1 MIAAL
6 LALCLQ
12 GTAVTPDQH
21 LGRPL
26 GADFQLPDWQ
36 EVSSYFLALDQA
48 SPRVQT
54 REIGRSEEGR
64 PWYLSILSSEANLG
78 RLEELRALNRRIAD
92 PRGATRDE
100 LDSALARAKPFVFV
114 SCAMHATECAGPQFA
129 MAFAHQLANS
139 EAEPWKS
146 ARENCVVLL
155 APSLNP
161 DGLDHV
167 VSWYRRVVGTP
178 YEASE
183 LDRLYQYYAGHDNN
197 RDWFALALAETRI
210 VTKLLYEEWFPQIY
224 WDVHQQGSRSERMF
238 VPPFRDPLSPN
249 LDAGVINSI
258 NLLGMRAVHDM
269 TAEGLRGIS
278 WGVTYDMWWNGG
290 NRNVPVRH
298 NMVGLLT
305 EAASARLASPI
316 FLAPTE
322 LEAPGGLGSYAP
334 SNQFPAPWPGG
345 WWRVRDIIDYELAF
359 GRSLLGSVA
368 REPQLVLTNA
378 LNAAQRALARPSEL
392 GVRGWLIPSYNTNR
406 GACERLCSILLRT
419 GVELERC
426 ETAVQAD
433 GRSYPSGSILIRV
446 PQPYAMHVKDLF
458 DIQRYPAGEP
468 PYDVAGWTL
477 PELFGV
483 EALAVVRQLEV
494 TQTTPLRD
502 AANCFG
508 LSDAPWSSAD
518 ANGWRRAVQ
527 EWKAGRAV
535 TFSAESGGEFSSTSS
550 RPSMTIK
557 ALPRIGVHA
566 PHSGNMDEG
575 WMRWMLD
582 HFGLPFVTVR
592 NEELRAGALSRH
604 IDVLLLPGSSARD
617 LERGRAAGSA
627 PAELTG
633 GLDPQ
638 GSQAIAEFVR
648 EGGKLIAVGS
658 SCAYAIDL
666 LQLPVV
672 DVTTGDSAK
681 DFACPGSVVRARTNL
696 SRTTQGMDPEPAVFF
711 SRSSA
716 FRSMRDAERG
726 AREGVM
732 QALLSYAP
740 NRVLVSG
747 WIQKPEV
754 IEGQGAWVRLNSG
767 KGKVHLFGFRP
778 QYRSWTE
785 GSFLMLLRAL
795 LLEDTER

>member
-6 LALCLQ
+6 LSLCLQ
-12 GTAVTPDQH
+12 ATVPTPEQH

-26 GADFQLPDWQ
+26 GADFQLPDWK
-36 EVSSYFLALDQA
+36 EVSSYFIELDKD
-48 SPRVQT
+48 SPRVET
-54 REIGRSEEGR
+54 REIGRSQEGR
-64 PWYLSILSSEANLG
+64 PWYLSILSSEANLA
-78 RLEELRALNRRIAD
+78 RLEELRTLNRRIAD
-92 PRGATRDE
+92 PRGAKPEE
-100 LDSALARAKPFVFV
+100 LADALKRAKPFVFV
-114 SCAMHATECAGPQFA
+114 SCAMHATECASPQFA
-129 MAFAHQLANS
+129 MAFAHQLATS
-139 EAEPWKS
+139 DEEPWKS

-167 VSWYRRVVGTP
+167 VNWYRRVVGTP

-183 LDRLYQYYAGHDNN
+183 LDKLYQYYAGHDNN

-210 VTKLLYEEWFPQIY
+210 VTKLLYEDWFPQVY
-224 WDVHQQGSRSERMF
+224 WDVHQQGSKSERMF

-258 NLLGMRAVHDM
+258 NLLGMRAIHDM

-316 FLAPTE
+316 FIAPGE
-322 LEAPGGLGSYAP
+322 LEAPDGLGNYAP
-334 SNQFPAPWPGG
+334 SNRFPDPWPGG

-359 GRSLLGSVA
+359 GRSLLASVS
-368 REPQLVLTNA
+368 REPAWVLNNA
-378 LNAAQRALARPSEL
+378 LQASRRALTRPGEL
-392 GVRGWLIPSYNTNR
+392 GIKGWLIPSYNINR
-406 GACERLCSILLRT
+406 GASERLCSILLKT

-426 ETAVQAD
+426 ESEIRAD
-433 GRSYPSGSILIRV
+433 GRSYPAGSVLIRV

-458 DIQRYPAGEP
+458 DIQRYPAGDA

-483 EALAVVRQLEV
+483 EALVITREFDVAR
-494 TQTTPLRD
+494 TKPLKES
-502 AANCFG
+502 ANCFG
-508 LSDAPWSSAD
+508 SADDAWTSAD
-518 ANGWRRAVQ
+518 ANGWRRAIR
-527 EWKAGRAV
+527 EWKSGKAV
-535 TFSAESGGEFSSTSS
+535 TLLPDESGSFTSKPGEKG
-550 RPSMTIK
+550 MTMSK
-557 ALPRIGVHA
+557 LPRIGLYA
-566 PHSGNMDEG
+566 PGTGNMDEG

-582 HFGLPFVTVR
+582 HFELPFVTVR
-592 NEELRAGALSRH
+592 NEELRAGALARDL
-604 IDVLLLPGSSARD
+604 DVLLLPGVGARE
-617 LERGRAAGSA
+617 LERGRAPGSA

-633 GLDPQ
+633 GLDPE
-638 GSQAIAEFVR
+638 GSQAISDFVR
-648 EGGKLIAVGS
+648 AGGRVVAVGS

-672 DVTTGDSAK
+672 DVTSGESGK
-681 DFACPGSVVRARTNL
+681 DFSCPGSVVRARAVKNQYTA
-696 SRTTQGMDPEPAVFF
+696 GMALDPAIFF

-716 FRSMRDAERG
+716 FRQMNEKERG
-726 AREGVM
+726 SRTGGM
-732 QALLSYAP
+732 TTLLSYAP

-754 IEGQGAWVRLNSG
+754 IEGMAAWVHVGSG
-767 KGKVHLFGFRP
+767 QGDVHLFGFRP

-785 GSFLMLLRAL
+785 ASFLMLLRAL
-795 LLEDTER
+795 LLEAERG